1 MELGAQLVYLGSARV
16 LARSGQLHVMLT
28 RCLARTLAGSWK
40 PCPLLGSWRRYSL
53 AKKVTRLIRYPVFK
67 ELTALYRGISLA
79 VKRCLGRR
87 LANRVMRRWAHVP
100 IGEPRAEGAASGIGS
115 LRNAACRT
123 EAALRVLS
131 ALRPRTASYAARRQ
145 RNPDAR
151 DAKCAQLGLGIPDRF
166 NASGDIQLLKRNA
179 PVLHVRNPVSH
190 ARPSDVLATSLNQ
203 TRSAVRG

>member
-87 LANRVMRRWAHVP
+87 LANRVMRQYAHVP
-100 IGEPRAEGAASGIGS
+100 IAR
-115 LRNAACRT
+115 AACRGRRFRN
-123 EAALRVLS
+123 RVVVMRCLQNRS
-131 ALRPRTASYAARRQ
+131 RFAGFIRLAT
-145 RNPDAR
+145 
-151 DAKCAQLGLGIPDRF
+151 PDRE
-166 NASGDIQLLKRNA
+166 L
-179 PVLHVRNPVSH
+179 
-190 ARPSDVLATSLNQ
+190 
-203 TRSAVRG
+203 RSATATKPRH